1 MEAKLTEFANRIK
14 TAAGANLKAIVLYG
28 SAAAGEFQTGHS
40 DLNTLIIL
48 ERAGTADLEKLHPV
62 VEKWLSR
69 GNPAPFVFT
78 FDELN
83 RSADIFA
90 IELLDIKR
98 QHRMLYGA
106 DFLESL
112 EVPLRLHRLQVER
125 ELRQGWLRLRQ
136 AVVVAP
142 QKKAAHL
149 GMMRESVSAFC
160 TLFRHALLAL
170 GQGMTG
176 TAREA
181 VDAMAALTGGNP
193 SAFHTILDWR
203 AGKRKEK
210 EIDVEPTL
218 QVYLEFV
225 ELVANEVDR
234 RLDTPGTALDTR

>member
-1 MEAKLTEFANRIK
+1 MEVKLTEFVNRAK
-14 TAAGANLKAIVLYG
+14 AAVGANLRAIVLYG
-28 SAAAGEFQTGHS
+28 SAAAGEFQRGHS
-40 DLNTLIIL
+40 DLNTMCIL
-48 ERAGTADLEKLHPV
+48 DRAGTADIEKLHPV
-62 VEKWLSR
+62 VEKWVGA

-78 FDELN
+78 IEELK

-98 QHRMLYGA
+98 QHRMLFGD
-106 DFLESL
+106 DFLETMD
-112 EVPLRLHRLQVER
+112 VPLRLHRLQVER
-125 ELRQGWLRLRQ
+125 ELRQGWVRLRQ
-136 AVVVAP
+136 AVLVAP

-170 GQGMTG
+170 GQGMTA
-176 TAREA
+176 TPREA
-181 VDAMAALTGGNP
+181 VDTMATLTGGNP

-210 EIDVEPTL
+210 AIDVEATL

-225 ELVANEVDR
+225 EVVTNEVDR
-234 RLDTPGTALDTR
+234 RLDSI